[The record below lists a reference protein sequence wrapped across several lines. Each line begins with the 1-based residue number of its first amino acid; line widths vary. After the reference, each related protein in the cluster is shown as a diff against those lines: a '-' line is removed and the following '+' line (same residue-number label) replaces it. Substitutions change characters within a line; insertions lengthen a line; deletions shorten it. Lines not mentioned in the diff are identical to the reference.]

1 MVCHDV
7 TYIGILY
14 HYNNSPTNLYLR
26 PKLIFMEVF
35 FLYRAESNIVL
46 SALKQRSR

>member
-1 MVCHDV
+1 MGSHDV

-14 HYNNSPTNLYLR
+14 HYNNSPTNLYLAYMR

-35 FLYRAESNIVL
+35 FPV
-46 SALKQRSR
+46 